1 MQCTK
6 GCLPPATRRGIITH
20 MRKGALIFWVVIL
33 LLVVGGVGMSVFVKA
48 GPGNLDGFTQCLKD
62 KGVIFYGGFWC
73 PHCQRTKELFG
84 SSARLLPYVECSTP
98 DGQGQLQ
105 VCKEKKIESY
115 GRWRFP
121 DSTTVLTGER
131 TLQELSEKS
140 GCALPQ

>member
-1 MQCTK
+1 LASAIA
-6 GCLPPATRRGIITH
+6 GCIITH
-20 MRKGALIFWVVIL
+20 MKKGALIFWVVVL
-33 LLVVGGVGMSVFVKA
+33 LLVVGGVGMSVFVKS

-62 KGVIFYGGFWC
+62 NGAVFYGAFWC

-98 DGQGQLQ
+98 DGQSQLQ
-105 VCKEKKIESY
+105 VCKDKKVESY
-115 GRWRFP
+115 PTWTFT

-131 TLQELSEKS
+131 TLQELSEAS